1 MKGGLKKSAGVGK
14 FGEVKNISVFT
25 IRILNDI
32 NWFYTL
38 FAALQRAGF
47 LRLPF
52 DIAPR

>member
-1 MKGGLKKSAGVGK
+1 VKGGLKKSAGVVK
-14 FGEVKNISVFT
+14 FGEVKNMSVFT

-47 LRLPF
+47 YTPPF
-52 DIAPR
+52 